1 MVIKRWQ
8 ATPRCGNLPT
18 IQILIF
24 VNYTLRQFYQKV
36 NSGRIEIS
44 ELIEVVDSFANCCPL
59 CHGSDCAQ
67 FLGYYYRQVVD
78 EKGRYYRDFP
88 VPRFVC
94 QRKGKH
100 PVVNH
105 KTFSLLHYHLI
116 PYSIYSIPYVL
127 KILKSR
133 HIDKQTVEDLQRY
146 QGYIATGDGYKELS
160 ASGILGFKDLL
171 NHAITKIQALG
182 SYPELSDKLAQTSG
196 AIDRIIVFLDFCRD
210 FTCHRYCPP
219 IRGPCALSY
228 DFYISGGSYFRNAFF
243 LFGTP
248 SQFRCITNRR

>member
-1 MVIKRWQ
+1 VPIKRWQ
-8 ATPRCGNLPT
+8 ATQRCGNLPT
-18 IQILIF
+18 IQIIIF
-24 VNYTLRQFYQKV
+24 VNYTLRQFCQKV
-36 NSGRIEIS
+36 KSGRIEIS

-94 QRKGKH
+94 RGKGKYS
-100 PVVNH
+100 VVNH

-116 PYSIYSIPYVL
+116 PYSIYSIPYVV

-133 HIDKQTVEDLQRY
+133 HIDKQTVEDIQRY
-146 QGYIATGDGYKELS
+146 QGYITATGDAYKELS
-160 ASGILGFKDLL
+160 ASGILAFKALL
-171 NHAITKIQALG
+171 RQAITKIQAFAL
-182 SYPELSDKLAQTSG
+182 YPALSAKLAQTSG
-196 AIDRIIVFLDFCRD
+196 AIDRLLVFLAFCRS

-248 SQFRCITNRR
+248 SQFRSIVA